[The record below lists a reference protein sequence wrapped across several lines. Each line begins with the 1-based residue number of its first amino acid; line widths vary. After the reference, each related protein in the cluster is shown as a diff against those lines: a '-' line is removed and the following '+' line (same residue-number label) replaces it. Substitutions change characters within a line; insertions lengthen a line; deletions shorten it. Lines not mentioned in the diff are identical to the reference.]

1 MQDKVLRV
9 RKTEIGKTV
18 DFEDLL
24 EKAKL
29 DLEFQLMIAGEL
41 LGPLIIDDKTEIV
54 ILDKNKHLEIM
65 DLINKKRSGITLLII
80 HVVIFIIPER

>member
-1 MQDKVLRV
+1 MFFFIIQDKVLRV

-29 DLEFQLMIAGEL
+29 DLEFQHMIAGEL

-54 ILDKNKHLEIM
+54 ILDKNKHSEIM
-65 DLINKKRSGITLLII
+65 NLINEKRSGMILLNLLNI
-80 HVVIFIIPER
+80 

>member
-1 MQDKVLRV
+1 M

-29 DLEFQLMIAGEL
+29 DLEFQHMIAGEL

-54 ILDKNKHLEIM
+54 ILDKNKHSEIM
-65 DLINKKRSGITLLII
+65 NLINEKRSGMILLNLLNI
-80 HVVIFIIPER
+80 